1 MKDAPIRTLRIAALA
16 FVALF
21 GLAPAAQAQSQ
32 NREKYVIQ
40 AKAGGINSV
49 SGAARVLRRGAAD
62 ARELTTSD
70 NLEAGDSVQ
79 TGPGGRVEVLLNPG
93 SYMRVGENTSVE
105 LSDTSLDDLLVRLAG
120 GSVVV
125 EATGGDGVKL
135 AINVKTPQAEA
146 VIIKGGIYRFNVLP
160 DGATEIAVRKGRVL
174 LGQEEIK
181 GDRKVLIKGG
191 RTEVAK
197 LDKKQQD
204 ALDIWSKERAE
215 ELARA
220 NRRLQTRPLQTA
232 FNSFGWYA
240 MTSRGRRNADALGLW
255 VFDLG
260 TRTYCYVPIGWS
272 GWSSPYGYGYDT
284 GYMDG
289 LRFDARRRG
298 MGGQVIRGASRPDIR
313 ATGGG
318 GAATTGSSS
327 TGSSSTGRAPQPMP
341 RQTGTRGPRREYT
354 IQ

>member
-1 MKDAPIRTLRIAALA
+1 MKDASIRTLKLAALA
-16 FVALF
+16 LVALF
-21 GLAPAAQAQSQ
+21 GLAPAAQAQKTQ
-32 NREKYVIQ
+32 NREKYVIH

-49 SGAARVLRRGAAD
+49 SGDARVLRKGAD
-62 ARELTTSD
+62 APRELTTAD
-70 NLEAGDSVQ
+70 DLEEGDSVR
-79 TGPGGRVEVLLNPG
+79 TGASGRVEVLLNPG

-105 LSDTSLDDLLVRLAG
+105 LADNSLDNLLVRLTS

-160 DGATEIAVRKGRVL
+160 DGATEVVVRKGRVL

-191 RTEVAK
+191 QTEVAK

-204 ALDIWSKERAE
+204 ALDLWSKERAE

-255 VFDLG
+255 VFDLS
-260 TRTYCYVPIGWS
+260 TRTYCYLPLGWS
-272 GWSSPYGYGYDT
+272 AWSSPYGYGYDT
-284 GYMDG
+284 GYLDG
-289 LRFDARRRG
+289 VRFDAWRRG
-298 MGGQVIRGASRPDIR
+298 TSGQVIRGNARPDLR
-313 ATGGG
+313 APAGG
-318 GAATTGSSS
+318 TTSAG
-327 TGSSSTGRAPQPMP
+327 SSTGRAPQPMP
-341 RQTGTRGPRREYT
+341 RQTGARGPRREYT